1 MRHSARA
8 GVTLIEVL
16 IAVMLLSLLSIGMLF
31 AMRIGLNAWGK
42 ANTRL
47 MSNRRAA
54 GAQRVMHA
62 QIEGLMPVS
71 ALCEGIPPAPRTQH
85 LFFHGEPQSMR
96 FVSSY
101 SLQEAWRGAPRILE
115 FQVISRPGGGMR
127 LIVNETPFTGP
138 EAGAAVCL
146 GIVPDPVMGTRVL
159 LRRIEPGPQS
169 FVLADNLQACRFSY
183 MEPDPNSRAGRWRP
197 DWALPRWPL
206 AVRVELAST
215 AAASDLRPV
224 TFVAPIH
231 IRRSPEIQ
239 YVDF

>member
-1 MRHSARA
+1 MKRSAQA
-8 GVTLIEVL
+8 GLTLIEVL
-16 IAVMLLSLLSIGMLF
+16 IAVVLLSLLSVGMLF

-62 QIEGLMPVS
+62 EIEGLMPVTTACQ
-71 ALCEGIPPAPRTQH
+71 ALPPATATQRI
-85 LFFHGEPQSMR
+85 FFHGEPQSMR

-115 FQVISRPGGGMR
+115 FQVIPREGGGLR
-127 LIVNETPFTGP
+127 LIVNETPYCGP
-138 EAGAAVCL
+138 EAGLPMCL
-146 GIVPDPVMGTRVL
+146 GVVPDPMVGTRVL
-159 LRRIEPGPQS
+159 FRRIEPGPQS
-169 FVLADNLQACRFSY
+169 FVLADHLQDCRFSY
-183 MEPDPNSRAGRWRP
+183 MEPDPASRAGRWRA
-197 DWALPRWPL
+197 DWSLPRWPL
-206 AVRVELAST
+206 AIRVELSST

-224 TFVAPIH
+224 TFVAPIR